1 MLIVFLFHIV
11 FSMYPVFYK
20 EDQPNIILG
29 KDLAAELRLDELLS
43 QFLSRESDCPNFDKN

>member
-20 EDQPNIILG
+20 EDQPYIILG